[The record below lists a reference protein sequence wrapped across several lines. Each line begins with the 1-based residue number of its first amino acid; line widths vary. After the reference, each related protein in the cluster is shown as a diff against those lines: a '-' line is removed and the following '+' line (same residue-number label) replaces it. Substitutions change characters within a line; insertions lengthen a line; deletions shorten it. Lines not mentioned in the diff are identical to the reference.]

1 MKCLLCGRG
10 KGEVQNSC
18 NECYDY
24 LQQGY
29 YFLLLI
35 SDKSEKN
42 KIRRLGKTFVVSRE
56 ELEQAIDMEEVGKEQ
71 IIFIRENEA
80 KSLGLLEED
89 NEQQEQDTT

>member
-10 KGEVQNSC
+10 EGEVQNSC

-35 SDKSEKN
+35 SDKSEKE

-56 ELEQAIDMEEVGKEQ
+56 ELEQAIDIEEIGKEQ

-80 KSLGLLEED
+80 KSLGLLEEN

>member
-10 KGEVQNSC
+10 EGEVQNAC
-18 NECYDY
+18 DECYDY

-35 SDKSEKN
+35 SDKSEKE

-71 IIFIRENEA
+71 VIFIRENEA